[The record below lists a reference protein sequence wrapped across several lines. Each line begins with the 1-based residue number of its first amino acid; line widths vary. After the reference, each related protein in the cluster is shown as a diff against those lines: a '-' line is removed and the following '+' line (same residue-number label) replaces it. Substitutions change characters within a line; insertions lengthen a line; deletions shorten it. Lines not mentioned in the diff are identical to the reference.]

1 MGAGASRFVIT
12 SLVRRANVRLHP
24 PPMFFAR
31 LFEGGIALDYTIRPI
46 QEQEIA
52 LLDDFLL
59 EAIYIPPWYTQK
71 ISKDV
76 LTSDSKLRA
85 AIEDFGTMPDD
96 HALVALMK
104 GRVVGAV
111 WARIA
116 DTYGRVDVQT
126 PCLCI
131 SLYKAYRGK
140 GVGTALMTRM
150 LARLQAKGYEK
161 VSLSV
166 DEANPAVRLYQK
178 LGFQDAG
185 RVDEPTERLMVCPL
199 NQTHRSG

>member
-1 MGAGASRFVIT
+1 M
-12 SLVRRANVRLHP
+12 
-24 PPMFFAR
+24 
-31 LFEGGIALDYTIRPI
+31 DYTIRPI
-46 QEQEIA
+46 QEEEIA
-52 LLDDFLL
+52 LLEDFLL
-59 EAIYIPPWYTQK
+59 EAIYIPPGYTQK
-71 ISKDV
+71 ISKDI

-140 GVGTALMTRM
+140 GVGHCIDDAH
-150 LARLQAKGYEK
+150 ACPIASKGI
-161 VSLSV
+161 
-166 DEANPAVRLYQK
+166 
-178 LGFQDAG
+178 
-185 RVDEPTERLMVCPL
+185 
-199 NQTHRSG
+199 